1 MPFFNFFS
9 SKDSSPK
16 TKEKPLIPWIPLN
29 RVEQL
34 DEIVALSQESPVLI
48 FKYSTTCGVS
58 RIALQNFERD
68 LTLETDKIKLYFLDL
83 LAFRDVSNEIAHRF
97 RVTHQSPQVI
107 MIKNGSPVYNASHH
121 YIDATDLLP
130 LIT

>member
-1 MPFFNFFS
+1 MAFFNFFS
-9 SKDSSPK
+9 TKDSSLE
-16 TKEKPLIPWIPLN
+16 TKKNSPIPWIQLN
-29 RVEQL
+29 GMEQL
-34 DEIVALSQESPVLI
+34 DEIVALSDETPVLI

-58 RIALQNFERD
+58 RIALRNFESG
-68 LTLETDKIKLYFLDL
+68 LTPETDKIKLYFLDL
-83 LAFRDVSNEIAHRF
+83 HAFRAISNEIAHRF

-121 YIDATDLLP
+121 YIDAADLLP